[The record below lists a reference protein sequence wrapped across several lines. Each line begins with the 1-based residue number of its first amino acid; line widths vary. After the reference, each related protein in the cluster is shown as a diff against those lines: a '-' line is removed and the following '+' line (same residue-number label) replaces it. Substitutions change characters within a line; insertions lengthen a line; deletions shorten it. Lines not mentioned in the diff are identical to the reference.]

1 MLKPETE
8 TAGWVERYETEIAL
22 LRYLEARGLPVP
34 REARAVRSE
43 GGRLLAT
50 AHRYVDGTPL
60 ASQSPRGHAR
70 ERLAA
75 ELAAFLGALHSL
87 PVAEA
92 RKLGVPEVDLGSE
105 QHGPLIEEG
114 LPLVGPRTS
123 AWLRARLEA
132 FLSEGGSAGVARVLV
147 HGDVHPA
154 HVFVGEGGRLAGVID
169 FGDAKIADPALD
181 FAGLLNRV
189 SWSFFERVLSLYQGP
204 AAGDADLRRRA
215 RFYIDVVP
223 IYEVVYGL
231 RLDAP
236 RLLAPG
242 RRRLAA
248 RAAAATRAGR

>member
-1 MLKPETE
+1 MLKHETE

-22 LRYLEARGLPVP
+22 LRYLEAHGLPVP

-50 AHRYVDGTPL
+50 AHRYFDGTPL
-60 ASQSPRGHAR
+60 TELQPRGHAR
-70 ERLAA
+70 ERLAG
-75 ELAAFLGALHSL
+75 ELAAFLGTLHSL

-92 RKLGVPEVDLGSE
+92 RRIGVPELDLGTE
-105 QHGPLIEEG
+105 EYPKLIETA
-114 LPLVGPRTS
+114 LPLLGPRS
-123 AWLRARLEA
+123 RAWLRARLQA

-169 FGDAKIADPALD
+169 FGDALIADPALD

-189 SWSFFERVLSLYQGP
+189 SWNFFERVLSLYQGS

-223 IYEVVYGL
+223 IYEVVYGV